1 MSAKLDGLTTRLAE
15 KLQAR
20 AESDAA
26 VNALSGLIT
35 AAANGEAEVES
46 GARLSMAD
54 AVKGADAIRQVHTLL
69 CAEVDAL
76 EERIRKERRAI
87 EYSNSSFGRRW
98 GTGGA

>member
-1 MSAKLDGLTTRLAE
+1 MSARLDALTARLAE
-15 KLQAR
+15 KLIAR

-76 EERIRKERRAI
+76 EARIRQEKHLIA
-87 EYSNSSFGRRW
+87 YAQSPLGRRW
-98 GTGGA
+98 GANRS

>member
-1 MSAKLDGLTTRLAE
+1 MSATLDTLTARLAG
-15 KLQAR
+15 KLIAR

-69 CAEVDAL
+69 CAEVDTL
-76 EERIRKERRAI
+76 EASIRHEKQVIAHAK
-87 EYSNSSFGRRW
+87 SPLGRRW
-98 GTGGA
+98 AESE

>member
-1 MSAKLDGLTTRLAE
+1 MSANLDTLSARLAE
-15 KLQAR
+15 KLIAR

-54 AVKGADAIRQVHTLL
+54 AVKGADAIRQVHSLL
-69 CAEVDAL
+69 CAEIDTL
-76 EERIRKERRAI
+76 EARIQHEKRVIAYAK
-87 EYSNSSFGRRW
+87 SPLGRRW
-98 GTGGA
+98 EASES